1 MANIFYIREQAADQK
16 TIRVVCHINVPAS
29 GNNSAQIQWRTVLL
43 SHLGGAANISS
54 SVPEVTGTLEETDM
68 KAGAVYE
75 VSGIYRYSKISLS
88 TAEKNAEIS
97 AWYNNVKDEIWADL
111 QVTLQ
116 FLGHS
121 S

>member
-1 MANIFYIREQAADQK
+1 MANKFYIREQSLDQK

-29 GNNSAQIQWRTVLL
+29 GNNSAVIQWRTVLV
-43 SHLGGAANISS
+43 SHLGGTANISS
-54 SVPEVTGTLEETDM
+54 IIPEVQGTQEEADM

-75 VSGIYRYSKISLS
+75 IGKTYRFRRIGLD
-88 TAEKNAEIS
+88 TAEKNSEIT
-97 AWYNNVKDEIWADL
+97 AWYSNAKDKIWADL